1 MKSFYLLGFLLL
13 DSKSFYWASYIH
25 LNVCINFIKHYNE
38 LVKNWYHHLPI
49 SLSISNLGVLSGSFE
64 TFNF

>member
-25 LNVCINFIKHYNE
+25 LIFCINFIKHYNE
-38 LVKNWYHHLPI
+38 LVKNWYHRLPI

-64 TFNF
+64 NF

>member
-1 MKSFYLLGFLLL
+1 MKSFYPLSFLLL

-25 LNVCINFIKHYNE
+25 LIFYINFIKHYNE

-49 SLSISNLGVLSGSFE
+49 SLNISNLGVLSGSAE
-64 TFNF
+64 NF